1 MQSEVGSCKA
11 SAVLKILEIT
21 VKTVSVDISHLTKF
35 RQSVFA
41 PTNTNWPSD
50 CDTSGPTEMEC
61 VKEGYNI
68 TLHVADLL
76 VQNDT
81 VEVEE
86 VGGGDVEV
94 FKLEYDTAREFLVIQ
109 LQVQYNLTSCSS

>member
-1 MQSEVGSCKA
+1 
-11 SAVLKILEIT
+11 
-21 VKTVSVDISHLTKF
+21 
-35 RQSVFA
+35 
-41 PTNTNWPSD
+41 
-50 CDTSGPTEMEC
+50 MEC

-109 LQVQYNLTSCSS
+109 LQVQYNLIRSMYYSTIQIIIQVIRKANDIKRP